1 MAIDPLTGQE
11 TDVASP
17 LTVEAP
23 ESPFAEAPLAPEVS
37 DQGVALA
44 AAPTQLGQ
52 DPASTFF
59 ENLMARQLRT
69 ATAPEGG
76 GPLLGQ
82 DEAKQLTSYIESV
95 EDYEFAESL
104 LSRVPK
110 VSDWVADTY
119 IRMAFPN
126 VKKDDVSFLRD
137 FFASGAYDPTLP
149 LSVIPSVVQ
158 PAVTYGLGAPSELLS
173 TQPQPSAPIMVQPLP
188 DLDGTVPADQL
199 EFFEDVFGES
209 IIKEG
214 AKGAGYV
221 SELVGDIKEGAQD
234 LYDAL
239 NESAVI
245 DVAKMGANIAS
256 AIISIDALVEDP
268 NAMSTVS
275 TAASV
280 AKLGAASGL
289 GQSWTAAAS
298 ALNTVALVMVGGQLA
313 QGLYEKSKGVDYAR
327 SEGIVG
333 YKDGKF
339 HTEWSR
345 GADNASG
352 AWADI
357 QTYAATE
364 TLNKLVNEYG
374 FKVNEEAL
382 NKLLRS
388 DSPHLGKGYIT
399 SNMGYA
405 YQGGRDAS
413 TDAVDLVYSAIRS
426 GALIPTNNTP
436 NELFNTVSKTGETL
450 GKILSETKD
459 IAAIRYRQ
467 KYKEESS
474 YNGGGTGGLDLGDPR
489 NNTHVQGIYFSS
501 REAAIAAQK
510 KYNLTYIPEGLDEK
524 YWVRET
530 LDGSFDLYSGAMG
543 VMYVKQGVLFMETDK
558 ETKKTR
564 VWAPTEEDRAKREE
578 EKLQREREWQAEQ
591 DAKNAPKNAVPY
603 TLDLTLPDF
612 STTVT
617 QPATPAVPEEEPKT
631 LAGGQTYSRNP
642 FRRSSRP
649 RIR

>member
-52 DPASTFF
+52 GPASTFF

-158 PAVTYGLGAPSELLS
+158 PAITYSLGAPSELLS

-199 EFFEDVFGES
+199 EFFEDMFGES

-239 NESAVI
+239 NESAII

-256 AIISIDALVEDP
+256 AIISIDALLEDP

-289 GQSWTAAAS
+289 GQSWSAAAS
-298 ALNTVALVMVGGQLA
+298 ALNTVALAMVGGQLA
-313 QGLYEKSKGVDYAR
+313 QSLYEKSKGVDYAR
-327 SEGIVG
+327 SEGLVG
-333 YKDGKF
+333 YKNGKF

-352 AWADI
+352 IWAET

-413 TDAVDLVYSAIRS
+413 TDAADLVYSAIRS

-459 IAAIRYRQ
+459 IAAIRYFQ
-467 KYKEESS
+467 EHHEASASS
-474 YNGGGTGGLDLGDPR
+474 KNSNAGMVNSAYLDIGVYGRD
-489 NNTHVQGIYFSS
+489 THVQGIYFSS

-510 KYNLTYIPEGLDEK
+510 KYNLVNIPEGLDEK

-530 LDGSFDLYSGAMG
+530 LDGGFDLYSGGMQLS
-543 VMYVKQGVLFMETDK
+543 YIKQGILGMDYD
-558 ETKKTR
+558 KKTNTSK
-564 VWAPTEEDRAKREE
+564 VY
-578 EKLQREREWQAEQ
+578 
-591 DAKNAPKNAVPY
+591 VP
-603 TLDLTLPDF
+603 
-612 STTVT
+612 T